1 MRSFVII
8 FSLALIGQ
16 MAVYGQQHQQIDPAY
31 LRQYYQQLQQQTG
44 AAQQGDATPIYEQ
57 NSEPTQQQYVSPGQ
71 QLRVKDNVQE
81 QVGFFTLFFVLLKNF
96 FN

>member
-8 FSLALIGQ
+8 FSLCLIGHT
-16 MAVYGQQHQQIDPAY
+16 AVSGQQHQQIDPAY

-44 AAQQGDATPIYEQ
+44 AAPSGDATPIYEQ
-57 NSEPTQQQYVSPGQ
+57 NSEQSQQQYVQPGQ

-81 QVGFFTLFFVLLKNF
+81 QVRKKVFH
-96 FN
+96 

>member
-81 QVGFFTLFFVLLKNF
+81 QVGFSHYFLFHF
-96 FN
+96 

>member
-8 FSLALIGQ
+8 FSLALIGHSV
-16 MAVYGQQHQQIDPAY
+16 VYGQQHQQIDPAY

-44 AAQQGDATPIYEQ
+44 AAQSADATPIYEQ
-57 NSEPTQQQYVSPGQ
+57 NSEQTQQQYVSPGQ

-81 QVGFFTLFFVLLKNF
+81 QVGSFVWIK
-96 FN
+96 